1 MCGFHLE
8 SKAKQKQSTALLFPV
23 AGSGGILMQLHG
35 TDKGQRRTLRTPAVD
50 NVTSPWKPRDKRM
63 KMSRARTT
71 PVLALPQDLAICSA
85 TGSDNRPGAVQ
96 VEQ

>member
-1 MCGFHLE
+1 MKTADTSSARLV
-8 SKAKQKQSTALLFPV
+8 STALLFPV

-35 TDKGQRRTLRTPAVD
+35 TDKGQRRTLPTPAVD

-85 TGSDNRPGAVQ
+85 SASDNRPGAVQ